1 MDFND
6 LKLLIEPTVNKIGYE
21 LTDLEMKWS
30 GENNLIRIFIDG
42 PEGIGLEDCEAVSQQ
57 IGMLMD
63 IEEPITDDYVLEVSS
78 PGLDRKLTKIDH
90 YLQFLGEEVRVRL
103 VSPQDGRR
111 NFRGHLLTANEGFI
125 EIKVDGEVY
134 KLSIDT
140 IDFTRLIPVFKNKK

>member
-30 GENNLIRIFIDG
+30 GENNLIRIFIDR

-90 YLQFLGEEVRVRL
+90 YLQFLGEEVRYDWFPLRMVGEIFEVTYCL
-103 VSPQDGRR
+103 YMKV
-111 NFRGHLLTANEGFI
+111 LL
-125 EIKVDGEVY
+125 K
-134 KLSIDT
+134 
-140 IDFTRLIPVFKNKK
+140 

>member
-1 MDFND
+1 
-6 LKLLIEPTVNKIGYE
+6 
-21 LTDLEMKWS
+21 
-30 GENNLIRIFIDG
+30 
-42 PEGIGLEDCEAVSQQ
+42 
-57 IGMLMD
+57 
-63 IEEPITDDYVLEVSS
+63 LEVSS
-78 PGLDRKLTKIDH
+78 PGLDRRLTKIDH

-140 IDFTRLIPVFKNKK
+140 IDFTRLIPVFKNNFFPFFLILAWKSRSSEQNSFSL